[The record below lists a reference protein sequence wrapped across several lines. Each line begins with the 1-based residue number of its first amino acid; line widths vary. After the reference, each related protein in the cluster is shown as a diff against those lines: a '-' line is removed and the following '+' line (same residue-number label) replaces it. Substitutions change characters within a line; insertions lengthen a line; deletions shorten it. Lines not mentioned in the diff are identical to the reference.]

1 MGNFVRQL
9 AVLEYIP
16 CSKNSL
22 CVFWAVTFLEVG
34 FPRDMNHSFRVS
46 SVDIRWRHTCPAAPQ
61 LAQCFVEL
69 LLLLL
74 TAGPLYRDANIL
86 TVYSCYATGNRV
98 DFINK
103 RGLAALLRV
112 DSLLGSRGIS
122 IDPGSNYVN
131 EIGRHT
137 MRICVFSLEVRIS
150 RAKDAAFIT
159 PLRNRGN
166 YAPSRHKEPS

>member
-1 MGNFVRQL
+1 
-9 AVLEYIP
+9 
-16 CSKNSL
+16 
-22 CVFWAVTFLEVG
+22 
-34 FPRDMNHSFRVS
+34 
-46 SVDIRWRHTCPAAPQ
+46 
-61 LAQCFVEL
+61 VEL

-74 TAGPLYRDANIL
+74 TAGPLYRDTSIL
-86 TVYSCYATGNRV
+86 TLWSCYATGNRADIV
-98 DFINK
+98 NK
-103 RGLAALLRV
+103 RGLAAHLRV
-112 DSLLGSRGIS
+112 DALLGNSGIL

-137 MRICVFSLEVRIS
+137 MRICVYSLEVRIS